1 MKSKLISVILA
12 ALTVLS
18 SCSKKSEETK
28 PIRKDV
34 TETVFASGVLEANG
48 TYNLTAKAEGYLA
61 AVNFKEGDLVN
72 VGDVLAIVDNKES
85 RFNSESS
92 TQLYNI
98 AKSNLSSNA
107 PALAQA
113 KNSVILAKQSMLQ
126 DSLQLNRYQKLLAS
140 KSISV
145 VDFENVEL
153 KYKTSLSNYENAKET
168 YKLQKQQA
176 EQSVINNKALN
187 EVNRLTYGNNE
198 IRAIVS
204 GKVYEKRKQ
213 KGDFVRKGDVIA
225 VIGDA
230 DYLYAKVNVD
240 ESNISK
246 IKIGQESLIQL
257 NTNKEKVYKAKVE
270 EIFPAFDEATQSFYC
285 KLIFIDSLDFKIAGT
300 QMQSNIIVG
309 YQKNALLIPRNY
321 LNFDGTVQIKGEKEP
336 TKVVTHFVSTFWVQ
350 VVSGIN
356 DNTVLITEN
365 VSGNKMEQSE
375 VGASMQ
381 H

>member
-1 MKSKLISVILA
+1 MKAKLISIILT
-12 ALTVLS
+12 ALTVLG

-48 TYNLTAKAEGYLA
+48 TYNLTAKAEGYLVQ
-61 AVNFKEGDLVN
+61 VNFKEGDLVN
-72 VGDVLAIVDNKES
+72 EGDVLAMVDNKES

-92 TQLYNI
+92 SQLYNI
-98 AKSNLSSNA
+98 AQSNLSSNA
-107 PALAQA
+107 PALSQA
-113 KNSVILAKQSMLQ
+113 RNTVVLARQSLLQ
-126 DSLQLNRYQKLLAS
+126 DSLQLIRYKKLLET
-140 KSISV
+140 KSVSV
-145 VDFENVEL
+145 VDFENIEL
-153 KYKTSLSNYENAKET
+153 RFKTSLANYENAKEA

-176 EQSVINNKALN
+176 EQSVINNKALK
-187 EVNRLTYGNNE
+187 EVNRLMYGNNE

-204 GKVYEKRKQ
+204 GKIYEKRKQ

-230 DYLYAKVNVD
+230 SYLYAKVNVD
-240 ESNISK
+240 ESNIGK

-257 NTNKEKVYKAKVE
+257 NTNKDKVYKAKVG
-270 EIFPAFDEATQSFYC
+270 EIFPAFDEASQSFYC
-285 KLIFIDSLDFKIAGT
+285 KLIFTDSLDFKISGT
-300 QMQSNIIVG
+300 QLQSNIIVG

-321 LNFDGTVQIKGEKEP
+321 LNLDGTVQIKGEKEP
-336 TKVVTHFVSTFWVQ
+336 TKVVTHFVSSFWVQ
-350 VVSGIN
+350 VVSGITE
-356 DNTVLITEN
+356 NTILITEN

-381 H
+381 R

>member
-1 MKSKLISVILA
+1 MKAKLISVILA
-12 ALTVLS
+12 ALTLLG

-34 TETVFASGVLEANG
+34 TETVFASGTLEANG
-48 TYNLTAKAEGYLA
+48 TYNLTAKAEGYLTQM
-61 AVNFKEGDLVN
+61 NFKEGDLVN

-92 TQLYNI
+92 SQLYNI

-113 KNSVILAKQSMLQ
+113 KNSVLLAKQSMLQ
-126 DSLQLNRYQKLLAS
+126 DSLLLNRYQRLLAS

-145 VDFENVEL
+145 VEFENAEL
-153 KYKTSLSNYENAKET
+153 KYKTSLANYENAKEA
-168 YKLQKQQA
+168 YRLQKQQA

-187 EVNRLTYGNNE
+187 EVNRLMYGNNE

-230 DYLYAKVNVD
+230 NYLYAKVNVD

-246 IKIGQESLIQL
+246 IRIGQESLVQL
-257 NTNKEKVYKAKVE
+257 NTNKDKVYRAKVG
-270 EIFPAFDEATQSFYC
+270 EILPAFDEASQSFYC
-285 KLIFIDSLDFKIAGT
+285 KLIFTDSLDFKISGT
-300 QMQSNIIVG
+300 QLQSNIIVG
-309 YQKNALLIPRNY
+309 HQKNALLIPRNY
-321 LNFDGTVQIKGEKEP
+321 LNLDGTVQIKGEKEP
-336 TKVVTHFVSTFWVQ
+336 TKVVTHFVSTYWVQ
-350 VVSGIN
+350 VISGIN